1 MAPPMATMLHTLSW
15 SRWAGMVVQGGA
27 QEHQQQ
33 AQQPV
38 LRQPPLLVGAGGEP
52 GVHHLARINSR
63 KLQPDLAAGSGN
75 QNHLSFEKKCF
86 SSIPLFTTYNDATFW
101 Q

>member
-1 MAPPMATMLHTLSW
+1 MAPPMGTMLHTLSW

-33 AQQPV
+33 ARQPA
-38 LRQPPLLVGAGGEP
+38 LRQPPLRVGAAGEP
-52 GVHHLARINSR
+52 GVPHLARISSR

-75 QNHLSFEKKCF
+75 QNHLSFEKVLLVN
-86 SSIPLFTTYNDATFW
+86 PTVHNL